1 MTETVKQSLNS
12 SLPHTAYAKIYLHL
26 NVFDEA
32 VKITDCIPDISVH
45 IFKKYSVIIL
55 WNEMG
60 NTQKHFCIWKYKGYL
75 KEKHLVITLV
85 ESWTSWFFSWNIFT
99 LEDKWQTIVYSDL
112 KIRIVSATTS
122 LSTSQILRRVEMLTV

>member
-1 MTETVKQSLNS
+1 
-12 SLPHTAYAKIYLHL
+12 
-26 NVFDEA
+26 
-32 VKITDCIPDISVH
+32 
-45 IFKKYSVIIL
+45 
-55 WNEMG
+55 MG